1 MFTVYT
7 VVTKDYL
14 LHAIFPVE
22 RRNKKICTLVCK
34 IKKKIKQA
42 KGKNGYLKEWV
53 DGGMEIG

>member
-1 MFTVYT
+1 MFTVYM

-34 IKKKIKQA
+34 IKKKLS

-53 DGGMEIG
+53 DGGMEMG

>member
-1 MFTVYT
+1 M

-14 LHAIFPVE
+14 LYAIFHVK
-22 RRNKKICTLVCK
+22 RRNKYICTSVCK
-34 IKKKIKQA
+34 IKKNKQG

>member
-1 MFTVYT
+1 MFIVYM

-14 LHAIFPVE
+14 LYAIFHVK
-22 RRNKKICTLVCK
+22 RRNKYIWTSVCK
-34 IKKKIKQA
+34 IKKNKQG